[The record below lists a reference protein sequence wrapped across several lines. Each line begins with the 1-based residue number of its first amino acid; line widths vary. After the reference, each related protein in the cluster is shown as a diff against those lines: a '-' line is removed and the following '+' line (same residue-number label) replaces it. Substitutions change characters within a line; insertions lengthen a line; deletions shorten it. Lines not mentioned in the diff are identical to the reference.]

1 MSDERDNIIL
11 LPGLRLVDPNEEPPA
26 AEAPEQQRGPRP
38 AAPEAVEDV
47 ELAGV
52 YEEIKRFGPPSPALL
67 QPALEAVLFAC
78 DKPVRFELL
87 QSALGGVPAPALRGA
102 LTALTRSCESRGAG
116 VRLVEVSGG
125 WQLRTIA
132 RAAPY
137 VSRVRG
143 VKPVK
148 LSKAAVE
155 TLSIVA
161 YRQPVTRSEVEGIRG
176 VDAGGMLRMLLER
189 GLLKVLGRRD
199 EPGRPL
205 VYGTTPEFLEMFGLR
220 DLSDLPTLRDLRELQ
235 ADDARSSP
243 VQPAGWDDSP

>member
-1 MSDERDNIIL
+1 MSDERDDNVIL
-11 LPGLRLVDPNEEPPA
+11 LPGLRVVEP
-26 AEAPEQQRGPRP
+26 EDQRP
-38 AAPEAVEDV
+38 APQAPEAGE
-47 ELAGV
+47 EQAQQLGV
-52 YEEIKRFGPPSPALL
+52 YEEIERFGPPGPAFL
-67 QPALEAVLFAC
+67 QAAVEAVLFVS
-78 DKPVRFELL
+78 DKPIRLELL
-87 QSALGGVPAPALRGA
+87 QSALGDPPIGAVRGA
-102 LTALTRSCESRGAG
+102 LRNLARSYESRGAG

-125 WQLRTIA
+125 WQLRTVA
-132 RAAPY
+132 RAAAY

-161 YRQPVTRSEVEGIRG
+161 YRQPVTRMEVEGIRG
-176 VDAGGMLRMLLER
+176 VDCGGMLRMLLER

-220 DLSDLPTLRDLRELQ
+220 DLSDLPTLRDLRELR

-243 VQPAGWDDSP
+243 VPVSPAGWDE

>member
-1 MSDERDNIIL
+1 MSDERDNVIL
-11 LPGLRLVDPNEEPPA
+11 LPGLRVVESEAP
-26 AEAPEQQRGPRP
+26 AEAPEP
-38 AAPEAVEDV
+38 
-47 ELAGV
+47 GV
-52 YEEIKRFGPPSPALL
+52 YEVLDPAGPPGPAFL
-67 QPALEAVLFAC
+67 QAALEAVLFTC
-78 DKPVRFELL
+78 DKPLSFELI
-87 QSALGGVPAPALRGA
+87 QSALGGPPAGAVRGA
-102 LTALTRSCESRGAG
+102 LSNLARSYESRGAG
-116 VRLVEVSGG
+116 IRLVEVSGG
-125 WQLRTIA
+125 WQLRTVA
-132 RAAPY
+132 RAAAY

-176 VDAGGMLRMLLER
+176 VDCGGMLRMLLER

-220 DLSDLPTLRDLRELQ
+220 DLSDLPTLRDLRELR
-235 ADDARSSP
+235 ADDSRSSP
-243 VQPAGWDDSP
+243 VPVAPRGWED

>member
-11 LPGLRLVDPNEEPPA
+11 LPGLRLLSNEDEEAPAPGPPPA
-26 AEAPEQQRGPRP
+26 AP
-38 AAPEAVEDV
+38 VEPVDL
-47 ELAGV
+47 EEPGGV
-52 YEEIKRFGPPSPALL
+52 YEEIKRFGAPSPAFL

-78 DKPVRFELL
+78 DKPVRFEML

-102 LTALTRSCESRGAG
+102 LTALTRSCEARGAG
-116 VRLVEVSGG
+116 VRLVQVSGG
-125 WQLRTIA
+125 WQLRTVA
-132 RAAPY
+132 KAAPY
-137 VSRVRG
+137 VSRIRG

-155 TLSIVA
+155 TLSIIA

-235 ADDARSSP
+235 SDDSRSSPVP
-243 VQPAGWDDSP
+243 VQPAGWDDA